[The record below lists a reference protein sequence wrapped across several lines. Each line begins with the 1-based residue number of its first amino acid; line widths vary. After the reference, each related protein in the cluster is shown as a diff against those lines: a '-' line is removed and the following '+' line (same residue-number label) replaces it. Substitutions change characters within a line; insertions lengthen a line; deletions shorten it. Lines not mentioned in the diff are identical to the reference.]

1 MRSKTLRS
9 AIAPVLVLLIF
20 AAACAGMTPQRV
32 ALNTLQSVRT
42 SVVAAVNVFGDGY
55 KAGQFNDVQRDALK
69 VVYNK
74 YLAADTAAALS
85 LKVATD
91 VQAQA
96 ITTDV
101 VAASVAVLQFV
112 QSLKPSVIPTPAVA
126 PASTK

>member
-9 AIAPVLVLLIF
+9 SIAPILVLLIF

-112 QSLKPSVIPTPAVA
+112 QSLKPQVIPTPAAA
-126 PASTK
+126 PASTR